1 MRFSILANRIMVLLL
16 FQPIRFKYVS
26 FDIKLWKRA
35 KVVKSFGNFFT
46 DEHYHA
52 CCRSHA
58 FDLHTTV
65 TVQNF
70 TFFGCD
76 WHLTQ
81 KYSSDNCSTWTNYSG
96 NISLYQGSLFHS
108 IDFIRRPVALSG
120 ETKPLDEFAQAG
132 CHFIRETWSTW
143 LVWSD
148 DITQTTF

>member
-70 TFFGCD
+70 TFLVVID
-76 WHLTQ
+76 TWHRSTQ
-81 KYSSDNCSTWTNYSG
+81 VIIVQLEQVTQAIFLFIRGVCSTRLILSDDL
-96 NISLYQGSLFHS
+96 SPYQGKLNHLMNLLRQAVTSSAKLDLLDLF
-108 IDFIRRPVALSG
+108 D
-120 ETKPLDEFAQAG
+120 
-132 CHFIRETWSTW
+132 
-143 LVWSD
+143 
-148 DITQTTF
+148 QTT

>member
-26 FDIKLWKRA
+26 FDIELWKRA

-70 TFFGCD
+70 TFLVVID
-76 WHLTQ
+76 TWHRSTQ
-81 KYSSDNCSTWTNYSG
+81 VIIVQLEQVTQAIFLFIRGVCSTRLILSDDL
-96 NISLYQGSLFHS
+96 SPYQGKLNHLMNLLRQAVTSSAKLDLLDLF
-108 IDFIRRPVALSG
+108 D
-120 ETKPLDEFAQAG
+120 
-132 CHFIRETWSTW
+132 
-143 LVWSD
+143 
-148 DITQTTF
+148 QTT

>member
-1 MRFSILANRIMVLLL
+1 MRFSILASRIMVLLL

-26 FDIKLWKRA
+26 FDIKLWKCA
-35 KVVKSFGNFFT
+35 QVVKSFGNFFT

-65 TVQNF
+65 TLQNF
-70 TFFGCD
+70 TFVLFMVVID
-76 WHLTQ
+76 IWHR
-81 KYSSDNCSTWTNYSG
+81 STWTNYSG
-96 NISLYQGSLFHS
+96 KISLHQGSLFHS
-108 IDFIRRPVALSG
+108 IDFLRRAVALSG
-120 ETKPLDEFAQAG
+120 EIKPLDEFAQAG

-143 LVWSD
+143 IVWSD